1 MLLWITRKSR
11 THYEWLLRKKW
22 KKINRTTNRILALGI
37 TPKTSKVDPLRRPIY
52 SVFAQSSFTVKSAE
66 GCYKNIWIYSIFSSI
81 IHLLGRGTF
90 KKVFQQ
96 VLARVVWVPL
106 VWKRVVKSRNGLRTN
121 AHRALTWTPHRAIF
135 VHCSSLCSIFCI
147 ITRQAGPVNQPR
159 PLDFFLCFGAV

>member
-52 SVFAQSSFTVKSAE
+52 SVFALSSFTVLSAK

-106 VWKRVVKSRNGLRTN
+106 VWKRVVKSRNGLRTKTPTMLSRE
-121 AHRALTWTPHRAIF
+121 HRTEPFSFIVHRC
-135 VHCSSLCSIFCI
+135 VL
-147 ITRQAGPVNQPR
+147 
-159 PLDFFLCFGAV
+159 FFA